1 MQLTITGPED
11 RLAELLDVL
20 IAAAIDVQRTGDQ
33 VYVHAH
39 LAPVAAVRPDD
50 EFEQLLVE
58 PETEPHET
66 DSWDDDEVEAPD
78 VDDETPE
85 PEAPTGTLPNNI
97 VRHLKAHGPATTTDI
112 ANALGAPNSTTL
124 AMLRRLREVGKVES
138 AGRSGWKVAARR
150 SFDHDAA
157 RRRAGQAI

>member
-11 RLAELLDVL
+11 RLAALLESISD
-20 IAAAIDVQRTGDQ
+20 AAFYFRRVGDQ
-33 VYVHAH
+33 VHI
-39 LAPVAAVRPDD
+39 VAQLGTVTAVNDD
-50 EFEQLLVE
+50 EFEQTHAE
-58 PETEPHET
+58 PEPAPEVDTP
-66 DSWDDDEVEAPD
+66 DDK
-78 VDDETPE
+78 TPE
-85 PEAPTGTLPNNI
+85 VEAPTGTLSNNI

>member
-20 IAAAIDVQRTGDQ
+20 TGATIDVQRTGDQ
-33 VYVHAH
+33 VHILAH
-39 LAPVAAVRPDD
+39 LAAMPAAQLDV

-58 PETEPHET
+58 PETDEPEEDDHEP
-66 DSWDDDEVEAPD
+66 DVGPD

-97 VRHLKAHGPATTTDI
+97 VRHLNAHGPATTTDI
-112 ANALGAPNSTTL
+112 ANALGAESGDTL

-157 RRRAGQAI
+157 RRRAGQGF